1 MGIKKKKKGNQTREN
16 NPVHV
21 RGWRRNLPGSDC
33 QEIWFFFFDFSFGSV
48 FLSFFRLAGYV
59 STNWKSVERGWFV
72 IYRVCD
78 EWTCYCWPTVMVTM
92 MMMYIET
99 LYIDRALSFHRVIHH
114 CRRTA
119 RRVTTCTGCLPD
131 AWSSCGLSCTLLVS
145 QMRNWIS
152 RLWLFKFFSLIRSI
166 LDYAIFV

>member
-1 MGIKKKKKGNQTREN
+1 MGIKKKKRKSNKREQSGACSRMTKKFAWQRLSGNL
-16 NPVHV
+16 VF
-21 RGWRRNLPGSDC
+21 LL
-33 QEIWFFFFDFSFGSV
+33 WFFDWFCFSI
-48 FLSFFRLAGYV
+48 FFRLAGYV

-131 AWSSCGLSCTLLVS
+131 AWSSSGLYCTLLVS

-152 RLWLFKFFSLIRSI
+152 RLWLFKFFSLVRSI
-166 LDYAIFV
+166 LDYAIFM